1 MLLPIEPGPQ
11 GLREKLVQSIY
22 SQRRKFATAAA
33 GGLVCVLAWHVV
45 FGANGFSSYEAKRQ
59 QTKQLAVQIE
69 TLQQENSKLADHNA
83 RLKNDKGA
91 IEESIRKQLHFAKP
105 DEVIVTVQDAPAQPA
120 PR

>member
-1 MLLPIEPGPQ
+1 MHLLHPVGIAVV
-11 GLREKLVQSIY
+11 RHVNKHIH
-22 SQRRKFATAAA
+22 QRRKFATAAA

-59 QTKQLAVQIE
+59 QTKQLAAQIE

-120 PR
+120 PH